1 MVTAVIS
8 SKLKVMSSLHVPGV
22 TTYSFLVT
30 AWSIASR
37 ASEFVQTNV
46 TNLTNILLR
55 TRISNGICSII
66 TAPGEECWVLICLNT
81 KAPNLGK

>member
-1 MVTAVIS
+1 MVTEVIS
-8 SKLKVMSSLHVPGV
+8 SKLKVMSSPHVPGV

-55 TRISNGICSII
+55 TRICNGIYSII
-66 TAPGEECWVLICLNT
+66 AAPGDEFWVLICLNANSSYLD
-81 KAPNLGK
+81 K

>member
-1 MVTAVIS
+1 MVPEVIS
-8 SKLKVMSSLHVPGV
+8 SKLKVMSSPHVPGV

-30 AWSIASR
+30 ALSIAAR

-55 TRISNGICSII
+55 TRICNGICSII
-66 TAPGEECWVLICLNT
+66 AAPGEECWVLICLNT